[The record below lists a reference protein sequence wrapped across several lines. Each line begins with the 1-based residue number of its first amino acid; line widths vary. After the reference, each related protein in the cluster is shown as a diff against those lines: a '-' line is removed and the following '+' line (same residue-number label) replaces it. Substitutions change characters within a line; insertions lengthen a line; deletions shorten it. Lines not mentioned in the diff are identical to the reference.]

1 MTMIK
6 TDELAIV
13 MLMVGDEEVFV
24 VGRRSDIQRL
34 GDAGL
39 VERAWEIKLD
49 NGHRPYASLK
59 KRVDYDITDEPGG
72 APGNDITAK
81 IAAASGLRFA
91 HDLHLVTDTYLFR
104 PTPAFWV
111 DLWADFAA
119 GPGLPAGCKPEDYY
133 AVYKGFILANVSNIK
148 FVRL

>member
-1 MTMIK
+1 MALIN
-6 TDELAIV
+6 TDELAAA
-13 MLMVGDEEVFV
+13 MLVLGDEEVFV
-24 VGRRSDIQRL
+24 VGYRSDIQRL

-39 VERAWEIKLD
+39 VERSWEIKLD
-49 NGHRPYASLK
+49 NGHRPYPSLR
-59 KRVDYDITDEPGG
+59 KRVDYDISDEPAGE
-72 APGNDITAK
+72 PGNAITRR
-81 IAAASGLRFA
+81 IAAHSGLRFA
-91 HDLHLVTDTYLFR
+91 HDLHHVTDTYLFR

-119 GPGLPAGCKPEDYY
+119 GPGLPAGHKPEDYY

>member
-1 MTMIK
+1 MIK
-6 TDELAIV
+6 TDELAV
-13 MLMVGDEEVFV
+13 AMVVIDDEEVFV
-24 VGRRSDIQRL
+24 VGRRADIRRL
-34 GDAGL
+34 SDAGL
-39 VERAWEIKLD
+39 VERAWDIKLD

-59 KRVDYDITDEPGG
+59 KRVDYDIADEPAG
-72 APGNDITAK
+72 APGNAVTAR
-81 IAAASGLRFA
+81 IAAYSGLRFA

-111 DLWADFAA
+111 DLWAGFAD
-119 GPGLPAGCKPEDYY
+119 GPGLPAGCTPEDYY